1 MITLAQYLT
10 QTRPLPCL
18 PTCSRSIIHGVSV
31 TPAIRFSDNQAQKS
45 PQTWRAFLKGLAT
58 VLIQSFVLH
67 FFGIVC
73 RICLIKQELLA
84 GFQPFLPK
92 LPHLHFLS
100 LFNGPNLSAIKAATH
115 DKMMKA
121 SNRGE
126 TVTVRE
132 QLPGTGKFTRT
143 NRLASEGLIKII
155 YPRGLTVTLTC
166 SSCSPP
172 HKKARNT

>member
-1 MITLAQYLT
+1 MQ
-10 QTRPLPCL
+10 PVNH
-18 PTCSRSIIHGVSV
+18 SRGIGNTGHPFFRQSG
-31 TPAIRFSDNQAQKS
+31 TKKPANI
-45 PQTWRAFLKGLAT
+45 WRAFLKGLAT

-115 DKMMKA
+115 DKTMKA

-126 TVTVRE
+126 TVTVGE
-132 QLPGTGKFTRT
+132 QLPGAGEFTRT
-143 NRLASEGLIKII
+143 NRLAAEGLIKII
-155 YPRGLTVTLTC
+155 CPRALTVTLTC